1 MNYKNKIFCL
11 ETEWNQTLDD
21 LKKKK
26 DLAENEMP
34 YYTKKFG
41 FEAF

>member
-1 MNYKNKIFCL
+1 MNKIFCL
-11 ETEWNQTLDD
+11 ETEWNQTLHD
-21 LKKKK
+21 LKKKN